1 MQKSA
6 KELATFENMRVFNR
20 EVFHTK
26 GEGKSEEVYWYS
38 MDMEQSFLIPGI
50 RSFQEYIYVHNFKVY
65 YNTANKFVELE
76 VLTGKT
82 RELCDIITTL
92 NEAQFEYPY
101 MIALNTFINVE
112 TGVVL
117 TSRETL
123 KRVRSR
129 GHGLVAAV
137 NITSM
142 TLNPSNNKNNTQFTV
157 NLYNLSDFKLLYTSP
172 LRCITTPQYESA
184 DTTRDA
190 ALIDAAN
197 SVSVII
203 INENAV
209 RIGNS
214 IIKVREKTTTK
225 PKCKVCHKKLAKCGV
240 VLPCKHCSFHYE
252 CIGDIGSKCPQCDGT
267 VADKINIA

>member
-50 RSFQEYIYVHNFKVY
+50 RSFHEYIYVHNFKVY
-65 YNTANKFVELE
+65 YNTADKFVELE

-82 RELCDIITTL
+82 RELCDTITSL

-101 MIALNTFINVE
+101 MIARCTFINVE
-112 TGVVL
+112 TGVIL
-117 TSRETL
+117 ASRNAL
-123 KRVRSR
+123 KRVRAH
-129 GHGLVAAV
+129 GHGLAVVV

-157 NLYNLSDFKLLYTSP
+157 SLHNLSDFKVLYTSQP
-172 LRCITTPQYESA
+172 RCITTPQYESV
-184 DTTRDA
+184 DTTRNT

-197 SVSVII
+197 SVPASI

-225 PKCKVCHKKLAKCGV
+225 PKCKVCHKKLVKCGV

-267 VADKINIA
+267 IADKINTA